1 MTDHRTITRQ
11 ALPRPSTANETSRTI
26 ELAITGERDP
36 GDGIIL
42 SLRELPAYG
51 PAPVPVLLSHAN
63 HTSAMAGRI
72 ESLRIEAGELI
83 GLARF
88 SDAPAAEEGWQLAR
102 SGSAVSVGASFN
114 PADLQPAPG
123 GHAELATRWRL
134 REVSLVPVGAD
145 PMALTR
151 SASSIPP
158 ASSDQMTTNQAQTMD
173 NNEAQDS
180 PVERAAERVELQIRR
195 AAAEAKLDAPM
206 VDRIVA
212 EHRYSK
218 NATDGL
224 TAVVREFRQRIEAE
238 SPVYAGHPARVAA
251 PGPNELQETFER
263 ALAGKPLAKPLVEVL
278 RQHGYGGRSGGEI
291 IRNAITG
298 HGRSDN
304 WLMRGFHSTSDAPA
318 LFIESG
324 DRQLQ
329 ARYAEP
335 VRGIAQLARVRDL
348 ADFREVSTIDVGL
361 VGASKKI
368 LEGGEIKFASM
379 KESAG
384 KYKPFRYGL
393 GFSFTFEALANDDL
407 AGVAAVLDEASST
420 GLEAEMNDLAEL
432 LTVGGDGAMAPDGLP
447 LFHSSRNNSA
457 PGDMDIAGLS
467 AAVLSLRT
475 QVSVGGRKLWL
486 EPGYIMVGPERETEA
501 AQLLSSLYTP
511 EVAAEVNPWRNLQLI
526 VEPSLEGGAYYLV
539 AAGPRQPLELGRVT
553 GFPMMRQEE
562 VFDTSSTRIKIESA
576 HGCAV
581 ADPRSIVRIEEPAA

>member
-1 MTDHRTITRQ
+1 MTDRIITRQ
-11 ALPRPSTANETSRTI
+11 ALPRPTTANETARTI

-51 PAPVPVLLSHAN
+51 PVVPVLMSHQN

-102 SGSAVSVGASFN
+102 SGSAVSVGASFS
-114 PADLQPAPG
+114 PSDLQPAPG
-123 GHAELATRWRL
+123 GRAELATRWRL

-145 PMALTR
+145 SLAVTR
-151 SASSIPP
+151 SATSIQP
-158 ASSDQMTTNQAQTMD
+158 ASSNQMTTQSQAMD
-173 NNEAQDS
+173 TNETQDT
-180 PVERAAERVELQIRR
+180 PIERAAERVELQIRR
-195 AAAEAKLDAPM
+195 AAAEAQLDAPV

-212 EHRYSK
+212 EHRYAKSSV
-218 NATDGL
+218 DGL
-224 TAVVREFRQRIEAE
+224 TAVVREVRQRTEAMA
-238 SPVYAGHPARVAA
+238 PVYAGHPARVAA
-251 PGPNELQETFER
+251 PGPTELQEAFER
-263 ALAGKPLAKPLVEVL
+263 AMAGKPLAKPLVQVL
-278 RQHGYGGRSGGEI
+278 REHGYTGRNGGEI
-291 IRNAITG
+291 LRNAITG

-304 WLMRGFHSTSDAPA
+304 WLMRGFGAHSTSDAPA
-318 LFIESG
+318 LFLETG

-368 LEGGEIKFASM
+368 NEGGEIKFASM
-379 KESAG
+379 NESAG

-420 GLEAEMNDLAEL
+420 GLEAEMNDLVEL
-432 LTVGGDGAMAPDGLP
+432 LTVGGDGADAPDGLP

-486 EPGYIMVGPERETEA
+486 EPGYLLVGPERETEA
-501 AQLLSSLYTP
+501 AQLLSVTYTP
-511 EVAAEVNPWRNLQLI
+511 EVPSEVNPWRNLQLI

-562 VFDTSSTRIKIESA
+562 VFDTSSTRVKIESA

-581 ADPRSIVRIEEPAA
+581 ADPRSIIRIEEPGA